1 MQIQSTRTPLLRI
14 PSTGQRSKSPSEE
27 TLVDQFQK
35 SSKPEDIWDDDRPW
49 ETRNQPAQLVAQDG
63 ARKTYSGFRWG
74 WNEDPKVENWTP
86 NFQDTTIDTSKLKDV
101 HFYVE
106 HFFPAGHGALVF
118 EFEDGAVKGADGKE
132 TNKMVYSI
140 EARKKEGDQWTWQRG
155 LKKTM
160 GMVHQ
165 LMTFDDAEQW
175 VTRRQGASLETR
187 KLKLTPDEKKALLDT
202 CLHEAVQD
210 RTGEY
215 YHTTRNSCY
224 SSLLKLMNTALP
236 DKGVGVMSDLSL
248 RLLMKPEAVL
258 TSSYNTVMKD
268 MKIYGREKAQ
278 FYLPDAELHPFEHTE
293 GLAKAVDVSF
303 VESLAGSRLFAPGMR
318 LAGTGIGGGLGF
330 LLGNA
335 LGLGPIGTTITT
347 ATLGYVGNRTG
358 AITGDLMEGQ
368 ALRVVANADLSKSP
382 IGR

>member
-1 MQIQSTRTPLLRI
+1 MIQKLLTPTVRTETAPADRFA
-14 PSTGQRSKSPSEE
+14 KSPA
-27 TLVDQFQK
+27 
-35 SSKPEDIWDDDRPW
+35 PEDIWDDGRPW

-63 ARKTYSGFRWG
+63 AQKTYSGFRWG
-74 WNEDPKVENWTP
+74 WKEESNVENWTP
-86 NFQDTTIDTSKLKDV
+86 NFQNTTIDTSKLKDI

-118 EFEDGAVKGADGKE
+118 EFEDGAVVGADGKQ

-140 EARKKEGDQWTWQRG
+140 EARKKEGDEWTWKRG

-187 KLKLTPDEKKALLDT
+187 KLKLTAEEKTAILDT
-202 CLHEAVQD
+202 CLKEAVQD

-224 SSLLKLMNTALP
+224 SALLKVMNKALP
-236 DKGVGVMSDLSL
+236 DKGVGVKSNLAL
-248 RLLMKPEAVL
+248 HLLMKPEAVL

-268 MKIYGREKAQ
+268 MDIYAREKAQ
-278 FYLPDAELHPFEHTE
+278 FYLPDSELHPFKHTE
-293 GLAKAVDVSF
+293 GLSKAVDLSF
-303 VESLAGSRLFAPGMR
+303 VEGLAQSSLFAPGMR

-330 LLGNA
+330 LLGTT
-335 LGLGPIGTTITT
+335 LGLGPVGTTLAT
-347 ATLGYVGNRTG
+347 AALGYVGNRTG
-358 AITGDLMEGQ
+358 AIAGDMLEGQ
-368 ALRVVANADLSKSP
+368 ALRIVANADLSKLP
-382 IGR
+382 IER

>member
-1 MQIQSTRTPLLRI
+1 MDA
-14 PSTGQRSKSPSEE
+14 GG
-27 TLVDQFQK
+27 
-35 SSKPEDIWDDDRPW
+35 IWDDGRPW
-49 ETRNQPAQLVAQDG
+49 EARNQPAQLVAQDG
-63 ARKTYSGFRWG
+63 AKKTYSGFRWG
-74 WNEDPKVENWTP
+74 WNEKPSVEEWTP
-86 NFQDTTIDTSKLKDV
+86 NFQETTIDTGKLKDV

-187 KLKLTPDEKKALLDT
+187 KLKLSQDEKKALLET
-202 CLHEAVQD
+202 CLDEAIQD

-224 SSLLKLMNTALP
+224 SALLKVINKALP
-236 DKGVGVMSDLSL
+236 DKGTGLKSNLSL

-268 MKIYGREKAQ
+268 MGIYSREKAQ
-278 FYLPDAELHPFEHTE
+278 YFLPDSELHPFEHSQGLNKAVEPSLVE
-293 GLAKAVDVSF
+293 GLAQ
-303 VESLAGSRLFAPGMR
+303 SRLFAPATR
-318 LAGTGIGGGLGF
+318 LAGAGIGGGLGF
-330 LLGNA
+330 VIGNQ
-335 LGLGPIGTTITT
+335 LGLGPIGTTLVT
-347 ATLGYVGNRTG
+347 ATLGYIGNRTG
-358 AITGDLMEGQ
+358 AIAGDIFEGQ
-368 ALRVVANADLSKSP
+368 SLRVIANADLSKSP